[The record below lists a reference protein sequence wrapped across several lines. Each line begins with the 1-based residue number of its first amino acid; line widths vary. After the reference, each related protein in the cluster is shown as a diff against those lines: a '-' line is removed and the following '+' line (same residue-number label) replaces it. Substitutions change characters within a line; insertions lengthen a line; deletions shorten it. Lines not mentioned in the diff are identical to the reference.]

1 MRVNSELGISPS
13 MKKGLYFTKKSNVIY
28 NINPTFQYMTD
39 EIVKVSE
46 EGSRYIEDNLILP
59 SIKERFAKIP
69 FIKELAKKFDTF
81 VFFREIPKGDC
92 CHFNHLTYATI
103 GWADYSK
110 EAAQRKAVMGKSS
123 ISQKLATEDMFNNL
137 EKGVFNKNI

>member
-13 MKKGLYFTKKSNVIY
+13 MQKGLHFTKKSNVIY
-28 NINPTFQYMTD
+28 NIDPKFQYITD
-39 EIVKVSE
+39 ELVKVSE

-69 FIKELAKKFDTF
+69 FIRELAEKFDTF
-81 VFFREIPKGDC
+81 VFFREIPKEDNSN
-92 CHFNHLTYATI
+92 FNHLTYAII

-110 EAAQRKAVMGKSS
+110 DAAQRKAVMGRSS